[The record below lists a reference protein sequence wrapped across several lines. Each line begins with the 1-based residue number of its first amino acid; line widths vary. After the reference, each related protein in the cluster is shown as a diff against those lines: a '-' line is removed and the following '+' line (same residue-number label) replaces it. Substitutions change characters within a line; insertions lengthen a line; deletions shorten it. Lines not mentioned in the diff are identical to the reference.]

1 MTPIPALAASAIVVY
16 EPIDG
21 GVDHEEE
28 VALANVPVVRTCI
41 QDKVMYSSRLLNMY
55 VDRRLSHG

>member
-28 VALANVPVVRTCI
+28 VALVA
-41 QDKVMYSSRLLNMY
+41 KVTMIGTDVEINIHDILLH
-55 VDRRLSHG
+55 DILLGLTFSQK